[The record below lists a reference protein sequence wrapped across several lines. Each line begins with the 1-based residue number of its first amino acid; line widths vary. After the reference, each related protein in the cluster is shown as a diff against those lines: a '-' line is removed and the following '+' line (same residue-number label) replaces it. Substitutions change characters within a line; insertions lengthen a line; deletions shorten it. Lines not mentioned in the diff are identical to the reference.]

1 MSSDA
6 SDNDISFKD
15 ALQDVTPHQHDR
27 ADLDV
32 RSKNDAQNQHYRR
45 TAAVRQDELIVDGLS
60 DANVTRVGSE
70 DELLFAL
77 PGVQHRLLQ
86 RLKQGHIPWDQGLD
100 LHGYTVDQARDQV
113 SLFIRDARQQKLRC
127 LLLVHG
133 KAHSGEALLKSYVNE
148 WLRRL
153 PGVLAFCS
161 AQPADGGNGALY
173 ILLKR

>member
-1 MSSDA
+1 MNSDT
-6 SDNDISFKD
+6 SDDDISFQD

-32 RSKNDAQNQHYRR
+32 RNRPDTTSKHYRR
-45 TAAVRQDELIVDGLS
+45 SAAVRQEELIVDGLS
-60 DANVTRVGSE
+60 DADAKRVGSE
-70 DELLFAL
+70 EQLLFAV

-100 LHGYTVDQARDQV
+100 LHGYTVEQARDQV

-133 KAHSGEALLKSYVNE
+133 KAHSGEALIKSYVNE

-161 AQPADGGNGALY
+161 AVPADGGSGALY